1 MMTRALSILAAV
13 LLLPACASTWQDQYQ
28 GAPKGTHAPTQ
39 TVTVR
44 EVPWVRVNS
53 ALQNLESQR
62 AMSDT
67 HPDEWTSEQRAA
79 EHTTLLTAL
88 QISEPPETVTILG
101 RSVFRSTDRLTPTDG
116 SLSDFARSIGA
127 DYAVYAV
134 NYLGTKK
141 VAQQEPVH
149 ETGSLLPSVFFRRS
163 TCGDSAAQTGAPRRG
178 SPAQPQ
184 PRFSRP
190 AGSARSCAARRSAL
204 PSLPARSPSAAS
216 HPASRTPPA
225 PRATAPARRRSG
237 SPPGTARAPRP
248 PRGIFATPPRGC
260 SCSRR

>member
-1 MMTRALSILAAV
+1 MIKTRDFPRQPPPNPGGLAFMMTRALSILAAV

-149 ETGSLLPSVFFRRS
+149 ETGFREHRY
-163 TCGDSAAQTGAPRRG
+163 TDAQG
-178 SPAQPQ
+178 
-184 PRFSRP
+184 
-190 AGSARSCAARRSAL
+190 
-204 PSLPARSPSAAS
+204 
-216 HPASRTPPA
+216 
-225 PRATAPARRRSG
+225 RRRSDYA
-237 SPPGTARAPRP
+237 PYDRTAFVPVVVDADEYAWVVYYLRKN
-248 PRGIFATPPRGC
+248 
-260 SCSRR
+260 